1 MQKNKGKKIIVI
13 KNLLYSV
20 SANIISMLVSAVLL
34 ILLPNLLG
42 ETEYGYWQLYL
53 FYTSYVYIG
62 LFLLSIVLF
71 IFLTHKEDVI
81 LIARYIWIAISG
93 PVLVYMMFF
102 NWLYSRSLKIDR

>member
-42 ETEYGYWQLYL
+42 EIEYGYWQLIFIL
-53 FYTSYVYIG
+53 HIICMFFFGIVV
-62 LFLLSIVLF
+62 VLF
-71 IFLTHKEDVI
+71 
-81 LIARYIWIAISG
+81 AA
-93 PVLVYMMFF
+93 
-102 NWLYSRSLKIDR
+102 

>member
-53 FYTSYVYIG
+53 FYTSYVG
-62 LFLLSIVLF
+62 FFHFGIVDG
-71 IFLTHKEDVI
+71 IYY
-81 LIARYIWIAISG
+81 R
-93 PVLVYMMFF
+93 
-102 NWLYSRSLKIDR
+102 LYQY